1 MNEQSLEYLKG
12 LLAIFTL
19 EVKQIIWTD
28 KSSGICPYD
37 VIFLS
42 YVLSL
47 TCSSQWA
54 NPLGTIVF
62 PDGQILYQMIC
73 SSRNLFIPFA
83 HQTIYSSVTVC
94 SSRRFVRPL
103 VWKRPLRLFMQHK
116 VYQTSKRKEKLLQVE
131 RVVLGYSR
139 YAWLADFIFRE
150 TWIYNLV
157 PRAFSLAWG
166 WGGKDPGNE
175 VAIFPFVNR
184 PRDPLPFDPL
194 CRVCRDVIKFS
205 NEN

>member
-28 KSSGICPYD
+28 KSSGICPSD

-54 NPLGTIVF
+54 NPLGKIVF

-103 VWKRPLRLFMQHK
+103 VWKKPFRLFNTDFG
-116 VYQTSKRKEKLLQVE
+116 VSSTCNESKLALPKPCTDSFKMEFLLRWDKFVE
-131 RVVLGYSR
+131 QP
-139 YAWLADFIFRE
+139 FI
-150 TWIYNLV
+150 
-157 PRAFSLAWG
+157 
-166 WGGKDPGNE
+166 
-175 VAIFPFVNR
+175 
-184 PRDPLPFDPL
+184 
-194 CRVCRDVIKFS
+194 
-205 NEN
+205 